1 MISKE
6 NFGKFIGQ
14 RRKDNGISQQELAA
28 KVCVDY
34 KTLSKWE
41 NGSCFPDIESMDCLS
56 RALDFDITDVIN
68 ERLDMTCYESK
79 ETKQF
84 RLITNIS
91 FLVVTVLIAIFKI
104 VFWYSVQFKNTALEI
119 FIFAT
124 LFIVFFLVINKP
136 YLLYRKKFGFVI
148 KLLSFLLIC
157 ALLIF

>member
-41 NGSCFPDIESMDCLS
+41 NGSCFPDIESMECLS
-56 RALDFDITDVIN
+56 KALDFDITDVIN

-91 FLVVTVLIAIFKI
+91 FLIVTVLIAIFKI

>member
-14 RRKDNGISQQELAA
+14 RRKDKGFSQQELAA

-56 RALDFDITDVIN
+56 RALNFDITDVIN

-84 RLITNIS
+84 RMITNIS
-91 FLVVTVLIAIFKI
+91 FLVATVLIAIFKI
-104 VFWYSVQFKNTALEI
+104 VFWYSVQFKNTVLEI
-119 FIFAT
+119 SIFAM
-124 LFIVFFLVINKP
+124 LFIAFFIIINKP
-136 YLLYRKKFGFVI
+136 YLLYRKKLGFVI
-148 KLLSFLLIC
+148 KLLSLLLIC

>member
-14 RRKDNGISQQELAA
+14 RRKYKGVSQQELAA

-41 NGSCFPDIESMDCLS
+41 NGSCFPDIESMECLS
-56 RALDFDITDVIN
+56 KALDFYITDVIN

-104 VFWYSVQFKNTALEI
+104 IFCYSVQFKNTILEI

-124 LFIVFFLVINKP
+124 LFIVFFIVINKP

>member
-91 FLVVTVLIAIFKI
+91 FLVVAVLIAIFKI

>member
-91 FLVVTVLIAIFKI
+91 FLVVTVLIAIFNI

-136 YLLYRKKFGFVI
+136 YLLYRKKVGFVM

>member
-41 NGSCFPDIESMDCLS
+41 NGSCFPDIESMDYLS

>member
-1 MISKE
+1 MISNE

-14 RRKDNGISQQELAA
+14 RRKDKGISQQELAA

-56 RALDFDITDVIN
+56 KALDFDITDVIN

-84 RLITNIS
+84 RMITNIS
-91 FLVVTVLIAIFKI
+91 FLVITVLIAIFKI
-104 VFWYSVQFKNTALEI
+104 VFWYSMQFKNIVLEI

-124 LFIVFFLVINKP
+124 LFIAFFLVINKP
-136 YLLYRKKFGFVI
+136 CLLYRKKFGFVI